1 MRLLIHINNK
11 EIEVQDINK
20 LKEHMQYLS
29 ELIDTYQDTQ
39 EKVVFNIPSD
49 LFEKKNKLGI

>member
-11 EIEVQDINK
+11 EIEVQDIKK

-39 EKVVFNIPSD
+39 EEVVFNIPRD
-49 LFEKKNKLGI
+49 LLKKKNKLGI

>member
-11 EIEVQDINK
+11 EIEIQDIKK

-29 ELIDTYQDTQ
+29 ELIHTYEETQ
-39 EKVVFNIPSD
+39 EEVVFNIPAD
-49 LFEKKNKLGI
+49 ILTKKCKM

>member
-29 ELIDTYQDTQ
+29 ELIDIYQDTQ
-39 EKVVFNIPSD
+39 QEVVFNIPSD
-49 LFEKKNKLGI
+49 ILKKKNKLGI